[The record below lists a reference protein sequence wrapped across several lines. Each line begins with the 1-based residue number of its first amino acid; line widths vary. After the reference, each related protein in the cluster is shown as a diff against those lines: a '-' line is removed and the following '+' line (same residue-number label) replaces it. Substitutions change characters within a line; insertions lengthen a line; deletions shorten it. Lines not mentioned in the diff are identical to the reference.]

1 MRLVNDRFTV
11 KVNEIFYSIQG
22 ESTYSGMPCI
32 FIRLSGCNLRCSWC
46 DTTYAYDQ
54 GFDITI
60 DDILKQVKK
69 FNCRLVEVTGGEPL
83 LQAGTPV
90 LIERLLNKG
99 YEVLLETNGSLDTTG
114 IDKRCIKI
122 IDVKCPSSGESKKNR
137 LENLKRLTPLDQVK
151 FVIKTK
157 DDYDFAKKILK
168 EIPGISGNRVLFSP
182 VSKKLKPSLL
192 AEWILDDGL
201 KVRLHLQIH
210 KIVWP
215 DIKKGV

>member
-1 MRLVNDRFTV
+1 MTV

-22 ESTYSGMPCI
+22 ESTYSGLPCI

-46 DTTYAYDQ
+46 DTAYAYDH

-90 LIERLLNKG
+90 LIKRLLNKG

-114 IDKRCIKI
+114 IDERCIKI

-137 LENLKRLTPLDQVK
+137 LKNLKRLNPLDQIK
-151 FVIKTK
+151 FVIKTR
-157 DDYDFAKKILK
+157 DDYDFAKKILNTVP
-168 EIPGISGNRVLFSP
+168 EVSGNRVLFSP
-182 VSKKLKPSLL
+182 VLKNLKPSLL

-201 KVRLHLQIH
+201 KARLHLQIH

-215 DIKKGV
+215 DIEKGV

>member
-1 MRLVNDRFTV
+1 MTV

-90 LIERLLNKG
+90 LIKRLLNKG
-99 YEVLLETNGSLDTTG
+99 YEVLLETNGSLDTIG
-114 IDKRCIKI
+114 IDERCIKI
-122 IDVKCPSSGESKKNR
+122 IDVKCPSSGENKKNR
-137 LENLKRLTPLDQVK
+137 LENLKRLNPLDQVK
-151 FVIKTK
+151 FVIKTR
-157 DDYDFAKKILK
+157 DDYDCAKKILK
-168 EIPGISGNRVLFSP
+168 TVPAISANRVLFSP
-182 VSKKLKPSLL
+182 VLKNLKPSLL

-201 KVRLHLQIH
+201 KARLHLQIH

-215 DIKKGV
+215 DIEKGV

>member
-1 MRLVNDRFTV
+1 MTV

-22 ESTYSGMPCI
+22 ESTYSGLPCI

-46 DTTYAYDQ
+46 DTAYAYDH

-90 LIERLLNKG
+90 LIKRLLNKG

-114 IDKRCIKI
+114 IDERCIKI

-137 LENLKRLTPLDQVK
+137 LENLKRLNPLDQVK
-151 FVIKTK
+151 FVIKTR

-168 EIPGISGNRVLFSP
+168 TVPAISSNRVLFSP
-182 VSKKLKPSLL
+182 VLKNLKPSLL

-201 KVRLHLQIH
+201 KARLHLQIH

-215 DIKKGV
+215 DIEKGV

>member
-1 MRLVNDRFTV
+1 LTV

-22 ESTYSGMPCI
+22 ESTYSGLPCI

-46 DTTYAYDQ
+46 DTAYAYDH

-90 LIERLLNKG
+90 LIKRLLNKG

-114 IDKRCIKI
+114 IDERCIKI

-137 LENLKRLTPLDQVK
+137 LENLKRLNPLDQVK
-151 FVIKTK
+151 FVIKTR

-168 EIPGISGNRVLFSP
+168 TVPAISSNRVLFSP
-182 VSKKLKPSLL
+182 VLKNLKPSLL

-201 KVRLHLQIH
+201 KARLHLQIH

-215 DIKKGV
+215 DIEKGV

>member
-1 MRLVNDRFTV
+1 MTV

-22 ESTYSGMPCI
+22 ESTYSGMPCV

-46 DTTYAYDQ
+46 DTAYAYDD
-54 GFDITI
+54 GFDIII

-114 IDKRCIKI
+114 IDERCIKI

-137 LENLKRLTPLDQVK
+137 LENLKRLNPLDQLK
-151 FVIKTK
+151 FVIETR
-157 DDYDFAKKILK
+157 DDYAFAKKILK
-168 EIPGISGNRVLFSP
+168 EVPAISGNRVLFSP

-201 KVRLHLQIH
+201 EARLHLQIH